1 MKTIQSYIL
10 ERLNSINAVISER
23 LVLSKTKS
31 KHYISLFEFAKLFF
45 PEINHNEKDYFS
57 EDNICDHWLLP
68 YEING
73 IKQDTNPDNWQFD
86 DICDICRVLDD
97 NINTEID
104 IDIQEN
110 KALDAWDYYFEL
122 EWKKAIFKF
131 CWVSQ
136 DDLRD
141 KI

>member
-1 MKTIQSYIL
+1 MKTIKSYIL
-10 ERLNSINAVISER
+10 ER

-57 EDNICDHWLLP
+57 EDSICDHWLLP

-73 IKQDTNPDNWQFD
+73 VKQDTNPDNWQFD
-86 DICDICRVLDD
+86 DICDISRVLSD

-110 KALDAWDYYFEL
+110 KPLDAWDYYFDL
-122 EWKKAIFKF
+122 EWLGSIYKF
-131 CWVSQ
+131 CWVSK

>member
-1 MKTIQSYIL
+1 MKTIKSYIL
-10 ERLNSINAVISER
+10 ER

-57 EDNICDHWLLP
+57 EDSICDHWLLP

-73 IKQDTNPDNWQFD
+73 DHQDTNPDNWEEG
-86 DICDICRVLDD
+86 DIRDICRVLDD

-110 KALDAWDYYFEL
+110 KPLDAWDYYFEL
-122 EWKKAIFKF
+122 EWKKSIYKF
-131 CWVSQ
+131 CWVSR
-136 DDLRD
+136 DDLRN

>member
-1 MKTIQSYIL
+1 MKTIKSYIL
-10 ERLNSINAVISER
+10 ER

-45 PEINHNEKDYFS
+45 PEINPNEKDYFS
-57 EDNICDHWLLP
+57 EDSICDHWLLP

-73 IKQDTNPDNWQFD
+73 IKQDTNPDNWQYD
-86 DICDICRVLDD
+86 DIRDICRVLDD

-110 KALDAWDYYFEL
+110 KVLDAWDYYFEL

-131 CWVSQ
+131 CWVSK